1 MILKVSNPTSLLQH
15 TQEGRRTKPTE
26 QGMKQK
32 KSVLAMLV
40 TREVTLVPIVLSGA
54 YTVKRQVTSLTYV
67 CIKTKKRGG
76 EIQI

>member
-1 MILKVSNPTSLLQH
+1 M
-15 TQEGRRTKPTE
+15 KPIE
-26 QGMKQK
+26 LELIQMK
-32 KSVLAMLV
+32 SALV
-40 TREVTLVPIVLSGA
+40 TLATSEDTLVPIVLSGA